1 MKQGRSLM
9 DLVSE
14 LERQRNMR
22 KDYIAD
28 TRNLEISTD
37 ECISTLTM
45 FLDNTTES
53 FKINE
58 TTHHQISSRLQIP
71 YKYYQKMRAE
81 YPTLLDENINC
92 WLNKSDRASPPIT
105 VGPRTEDVKLKI
117 SRTLKGHS
125 FSAEARQKNERC

>member
-37 ECISTLTM
+37 EGISTLTM

-58 TTHHQISSRLQIP
+58 TTHQQISSRCFWQV
-71 YKYYQKMRAE
+71 KNTQNGSQ
-81 YPTLLDENINC
+81 NIH
-92 WLNKSDRASPPIT
+92 
-105 VGPRTEDVKLKI
+105 
-117 SRTLKGHS
+117 RTL
-125 FSAEARQKNERC
+125 ATI